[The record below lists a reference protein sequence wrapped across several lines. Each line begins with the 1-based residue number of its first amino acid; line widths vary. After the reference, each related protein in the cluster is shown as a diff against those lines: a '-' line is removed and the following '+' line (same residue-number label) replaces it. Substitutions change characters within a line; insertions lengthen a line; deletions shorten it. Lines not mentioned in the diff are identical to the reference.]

1 MAMTVTLYKKCGVDG
16 ITRVGRWDT
25 LANQLKYLNKFE
37 PKVFENV
44 PTVRLGEPLTLNAR
58 LNTLIEY
65 NYGSIDFGDGFHY
78 FFSVADLSMR
88 TETLTDVS
96 YTLDCWDTVIAQI
109 GNPVSRA
116 IVTRYGKKKGITNVP
131 YNPLS
136 TVDTDKSYLVPG
148 SIVGFYKDNANNELT
163 IMAPIANSIDKER
176 AIGGTWYPY
185 DNSDWPATNLFS
197 CGIIPYTFTDLSN
210 WVKITSNVDC
220 YYFNAIQQTEITN
233 PFNRSTLMNNGTEW
247 DEIRDLRGNVVFTCP
262 YDETLTYVKGTIDI
276 SASSIQMRYT
286 YVNTNGKYYDVVVP
300 AEIPAVFADAWQE
313 YQARQREID
322 IETRNLQINQQLY
335 TGIANSVTS
344 AATGAIMGPVGGLT
358 AKAGAGVAGG
368 SGLISTLGT
377 YAVQSIYS
385 PQQQA
390 ITDRA
395 YHYANDAL
403 TMCGS
408 ACYSMFNNWKGGLFH
423 VKWDDTSLDTYNYDV
438 QMNGY
443 YTRYVPD
450 DPAVALLEYAG
461 PITADLDVTGSIP
474 TAWKEQIHDRFLN
487 GVVFV

>member
-1 MAMTVTLYKKCGVDG
+1 MTVTLYKNCGIDG

-25 LANQLKYLNKFE
+25 LANQLKYLNKFS

-44 PTVRLGEPLTLNAR
+44 PTVRLGEPLSLNAR

-88 TETLTDVS
+88 TETMTDVS

-116 IVTRYGKKKGITNVP
+116 IVTRYGKKKGITTVP
-131 YNPLS
+131 YNPMS
-136 TVDTDKSYLVPG
+136 TVDTDKSYFVPG
-148 SIVGFYKDNANNELT
+148 CIVGLYRATDNNEFT
-163 IMAPIANSIDKER
+163 IMTPVTSDLNKER
-176 AIGGTWYPY
+176 AIAGTWWPY
-185 DNSDWPATNLFS
+185 DNSSWLASDLMS
-197 CGIIPYTFTDLSN
+197 CGIIPHTFTDMSN
-210 WVKITSNVDC
+210 WIKIESNYEC
-220 YYFNAIQQTEITN
+220 YYIGTVKVEDIPN
-233 PFNRSTLMNNGTEW
+233 PFNRSTLTNTGTEW

-300 AEIPAVFADAWQE
+300 AEIPAVFADAWNE
-313 YQARQREID
+313 YQGRQREID

-344 AATGAIMGPVGGLT
+344 AATGAIMGPVGGLS
-358 AKAGAGVAGG
+358 AKAGAGVGGG

-385 PQQQA
+385 PKQQA

-395 YHYANDAL
+395 YHYANDTL